1 MLKNFQKL
9 FSANI
14 VSGVIGLITL
24 TIVSRA
30 LGPSAYGVVAV
41 IISFGALVEQIA
53 SFQAWQAVTKY
64 TAKAITEKDTK
75 QLWHIVSLGV
85 ALDIVGSLVAALFGV
100 AAIMLFADVLG
111 IGSEARTIA
120 VVYMLSLV
128 FNVSGT
134 AMAVLRIFD
143 HYNAIG
149 ILLLAMAV
157 LKLAAIAVVWN
168 IELSIGSVIVIFAAV
183 NIIQSLVS
191 LGLMLRL
198 CRDQGAR
205 IDLTALRFADFTK
218 LPGLV
223 RFVTSTN
230 LSSTVRQLVHEFDV
244 VLLSAV
250 AGPAVA
256 GQYKLA
262 KQYGSVVLRVVEPAQ
277 QVVFPKIAELIAAD
291 NFTALLALLRKL
303 FIAGASFATAAILG
317 YLAVGEIIVGA
328 LLGTEYDLVPSF
340 LLVFMLAIATFSGLF
355 FLRPLVLSFGRADAI
370 LYIYL
375 VATAL
380 FFAVFFGL
388 FDRLGGIA
396 MMYAQ
401 LAFYLCWA
409 AGMIAVV
416 MHAWNVR
423 TRAGASDAT
432 ENPTP

>member
-24 TIVSRA
+24 TLVSRA

-41 IISFGALVEQIA
+41 VISFGALIEQIA

-75 QLWHIVSLGV
+75 QLWYVVSLGL
-85 ALDIVGSLVAALFGV
+85 ALDIAGSLAAAVIGV
-100 AAIMLFADVLG
+100 AAILLFSDLLG
-111 IGSEARTIA
+111 IGSEARIIA
-120 VVYMLSLV
+120 AVYMLSLV

-149 ILLLAMAV
+149 VLLLAMAV
-157 LKLAAIAVVWN
+157 LKLAAVAVVWN
-168 IELSIGSVIVIFAAV
+168 IELSIGSVVAIFAAV
-183 NIIQSLVS
+183 NIVQSLVS

-198 CRDQGAR
+198 CREQGAR
-205 IDLTALRFADFTK
+205 IDLKVLRFSDFRNY
-218 LPGLV
+218 PGLL

-244 VLLSAV
+244 VLLSAMV
-250 AGPAVA
+250 GPAVA

-277 QVVFPKIAELIAAD
+277 QVVFPKIAELIAAE
-291 NFTALLALLRKL
+291 NFAALMILLRKL
-303 FIAGASFATAAILG
+303 FVAGVSFAIAAILG
-317 YLAVGEIIVGA
+317 YLAVGETIVRA

-375 VATAL
+375 VSTAV
-380 FFAVFFGL
+380 FFAVYFGL
-388 FDRLGGIA
+388 FDLLGGIS

-401 LAFYLCWA
+401 LAFYVCWA
-409 AGMIAVV
+409 VGMMAVV
-416 MHAWNVR
+416 YHAWNSR
-423 TRAGASDAT
+423 TRVPIGEAS
-432 ENPTP
+432 

>member
-14 VSGVIGLITL
+14 VSGLIGLITL
-24 TIVSRA
+24 TLVSRA

-41 IISFGALVEQIA
+41 IVSFGALIEQIA

-75 QLWHIVSLGV
+75 QLWYVVSLGV
-85 ALDIVGSLVAALFGV
+85 ALDIVGSLVAAVFGA
-100 AAIMLFADVLG
+100 AAILLLSDMLG
-111 IGSEARTIA
+111 IGSEARAIA

-143 HYNAIG
+143 RYNAIG

-157 LKLAAIAVVWN
+157 LKLVTVAAVWS
-168 IELSIGSVIVIFAAV
+168 IGLSIGSVIVIFAVV

-191 LGLMLRL
+191 LGMMLRL
-198 CRDQGAR
+198 CREQGAG
-205 IDLTALRFADFTK
+205 IDLVSLRFTDFTK
-218 LPGLV
+218 FPGLV

-291 NFTALLALLRKL
+291 NYAALMALLRKL
-303 FIAGASFATAAILG
+303 FMAGASFAVVAVVG
-317 YLAVGEIIVGA
+317 YLAVGEIIVRA

-340 LLVFMLAIATFSGLF
+340 LMVFMLAIATFSGLF

-380 FFAVFFGL
+380 FFAVFYGL
-388 FDRLGGIA
+388 FDRLGGIS

-416 MHAWNVR
+416 CHAWSMRN
-423 TRAGASDAT
+423 RAAVGA
-432 ENPTP
+432 

>member
-1 MLKNFQKL
+1 
-9 FSANI
+9 
-14 VSGVIGLITL
+14 
-24 TIVSRA
+24 
-30 LGPSAYGVVAV
+30 
-41 IISFGALVEQIA
+41 
-53 SFQAWQAVTKY
+53 
-64 TAKAITEKDTK
+64 
-75 QLWHIVSLGV
+75 
-85 ALDIVGSLVAALFGV
+85 
-100 AAIMLFADVLG
+100 
-111 IGSEARTIA
+111 
-120 VVYMLSLV
+120 
-128 FNVSGT
+128 
-134 AMAVLRIFD
+134 
-143 HYNAIG
+143 
-149 ILLLAMAV
+149 
-157 LKLAAIAVVWN
+157 
-168 IELSIGSVIVIFAAV
+168 
-183 NIIQSLVS
+183 
-191 LGLMLRL
+191 
-198 CRDQGAR
+198 
-205 IDLTALRFADFTK
+205 
-218 LPGLV
+218 
-223 RFVTSTN
+223 
-230 LSSTVRQLVHEFDV
+230 
-244 VLLSAV
+244 V